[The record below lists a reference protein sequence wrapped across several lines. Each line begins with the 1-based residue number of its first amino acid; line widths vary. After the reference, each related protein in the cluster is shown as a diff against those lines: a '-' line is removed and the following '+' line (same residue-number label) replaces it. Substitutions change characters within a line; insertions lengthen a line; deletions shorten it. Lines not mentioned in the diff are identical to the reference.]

1 MKRTL
6 LRLTVAFGA
15 ATGLLTLMDTVA
27 FADVEPFRIGANH
40 SEPQR

>member
-1 MKRTL
+1 MKHTI

-15 ATGLLTLMDTVA
+15 ATGLLALLETVA
-27 FADVEPFRIGANH
+27 YADPRIGANH